1 MKDDIFNKHL
11 QPGTAFEFNQEV
23 ADVFDDMVSRSVPFY
38 DEIHRII
45 LDIVDRACPHLEK
58 VYDLGCSTGTT
69 ISIISTHARKSG
81 KQPHFIGID
90 NSPSMLEKCRSKTE
104 SSGVADCTLHCMNI
118 EDTEIRDAD
127 LVIMNYTLQFL
138 DPDNRVRVLKNIYHG
153 LKPGGVFVLSEKIRT
168 DEPRVQELLTDLYY
182 DFKRRN
188 GYSELE
194 IAQKRE
200 ALENVLRPITPQ
212 QQLEALREAG
222 FTRADMIFRWYN
234 FASYIGIR

>member
-1 MKDDIFNKHL
+1 MKDKIFNTHL

-45 LDIVDRACPHLEK
+45 LDIVDRACLQLDK

-69 ISIISTHARKSG
+69 ISIISKHVKNRES
-81 KQPHFIGID
+81 QPHFIGID
-90 NSPSMLEKCRSKTE
+90 NSASMLEKCRDKTV
-104 SSGVADCTLHCMNI
+104 SAGVSNCTLHCMNI
-118 EDTEIRDAD
+118 EDAGISDAD

-138 DPDNRVRVLKNIYHG
+138 DPENRAQVLKNIYEG

-168 DEPRVQELLTDLYY
+168 DEPHVQELLTELYY

-200 ALENVLRPITPQ
+200 ALENVLRPITPE
-212 QQLEALREAG
+212 QQLAALRSAG
-222 FTRADMIFRWYN
+222 FTKVDMIFRWYN